1 MANLPAALII
11 THLENAKQGGDNML
25 QLNSAEKLTNE
36 IHPFV
41 GIHIMG
47 ELYGVSSNEIN
58 NVDFLLELIS
68 EGVGKGKANCE
79 GTLVKKFQP
88 TGLTILVLLE
98 ESHVSVHTY
107 PEYGSLFFDI
117 FTCGLTCSA
126 RSIAETL
133 IEALRPTSKHI
144 VENRRGQWQNADHER

>member
-68 EGVGKGKANCE
+68 EGVGKGKVC
-79 GTLVKKFQP
+79 F
-88 TGLTILVLLE
+88 
-98 ESHVSVHTY
+98 
-107 PEYGSLFFDI
+107 
-117 FTCGLTCSA
+117 
-126 RSIAETL
+126 
-133 IEALRPTSKHI
+133 
-144 VENRRGQWQNADHER
+144 